1 MAIHNGPVSNAF
13 VINDLRIMASVAEHL
28 GKTGDAERYRTQ
40 QKASTEAY
48 VSAFVSEDGSMR
60 VDYQGVYVMALA
72 LVLPKG
78 DLWNSVFAKLVGKLK
93 TEGMQTG
100 FFATQHLL
108 CPSLQRT
115 GRRPLSLT
123 SCSRRTAPAGCTR

>member
-1 MAIHNGPVSNAF
+1 MAMHNGPVSNTF

-60 VDYQGVYVMALA
+60 DDYQGVYVMALA

-100 FFATQHLL
+100 FLQPSTC